1 MGFHFEKIVNQR
13 AFDFPIAWFGVYQE
27 PQKYETW
34 VKEKSVGKVVG
45 VRYSIQDVRFCLS
58 NADRATTLEEY
69 SDKIETIRRCISEG
83 DVYQIN
89 LTGKIQFSFNGSPLA
104 FYEDLKRKQKV
115 SYNAFLQTDYG
126 TIVSLSPELFFRR
139 RRNTLVTRPM
149 KGTAPRGKTLA
160 EDGKIRDWLKNDEKS
175 RAENIMIVDILRND
189 MAKVSKVGSVKT
201 SALCE
206 VERYETLFQM
216 VSTIESQLQEDVPYY
231 DIFKALFPSGSVTG
245 APKIRAMQIINE
257 LEQHHR
263 GVYTGAIGFISPKK
277 EAVFNVPI
285 RTILLNE
292 SKGEMGTGGGI
303 VWDSNSEQEYKEC
316 LLKAKF
322 LTEPFEEFSLL
333 ETIRWNGSYPLLEK
347 HIARLR
353 ASAEY
358 FGFVF
363 DEQQIRQSLYDVQKE
378 FEQGKSYKV
387 RLLLNDAGEVS
398 IQTSYINEVTQRSKK
413 VCLSAVRTNSSN
425 TFLFHKT
432 TNRRLY
438 DRMYHI
444 AQQKGYADVLFFNDR
459 GELTEGAISNV
470 LIKKNGKYSTPP
482 VECGL
487 LNGISRQHLF
497 ETLDNLEEE
506 IIFLE
511 NLRSVN
517 ALYLC
522 NAIKGLQEVT
532 LVEEFIEDD
541 LL

>member
-1 MGFHFEKIVNQR
+1 
-13 AFDFPIAWFGVYQE
+13 
-27 PQKYETW
+27 
-34 VKEKSVGKVVG
+34 
-45 VRYSIQDVRFCLS
+45 
-58 NADRATTLEEY
+58 
-69 SDKIETIRRCISEG
+69 
-83 DVYQIN
+83 
-89 LTGKIQFSFNGSPLA
+89 
-104 FYEDLKRKQKV
+104 
-115 SYNAFLQTDYG
+115 
-126 TIVSLSPELFFRR
+126 
-139 RRNTLVTRPM
+139 
-149 KGTAPRGKTLA
+149 
-160 EDGKIRDWLKNDEKS
+160 
-175 RAENIMIVDILRND
+175 
-189 MAKVSKVGSVKT
+189 
-201 SALCE
+201 
-206 VERYETLFQM
+206 
-216 VSTIESQLQEDVPYY
+216 
-231 DIFKALFPSGSVTG
+231 
-245 APKIRAMQIINE
+245 
-257 LEQHHR
+257 
-263 GVYTGAIGFISPKK
+263 
-277 EAVFNVPI
+277 VFNVPI